1 MPVDCCAN
9 GPVAA
14 RPARSGHLRNKP
26 SCNDCIAELPKF
38 NAYHEQYTR
47 QQVFAITYDDAK
59 TTCGFVEQLHFD
71 WPTVHDGNA
80 CSNTITRPANREAG
94 AFPCLGGTKPPVR
107 SAKLG

>member
-1 MPVDCCAN
+1 MVPSRRDLRDRAICATSH
-9 GPVAA
+9 P
-14 RPARSGHLRNKP
+14 
-26 SCNDCIAELPKF
+26 CNDCIAELPKF